1 MRSLR
6 NWSPA
11 GCKELQI
18 MAECSTRKSDVIS
31 SLYALIFKS
40 NKKQKPIPSFHL
52 HQNIFDPSPFK
63 RNQTKSSMT
72 VVLRLYPGR
81 VKILSVLL
89 RFELKAKAF
98 FKPRQN
104 DSKFLLEYSS
114 IMTILIQVT
123 LKLGV
128 CSSQMSM

>member
-40 NKKQKPIPSFHL
+40 NKKQHPIPSRLSTYIKTFSTPL
-52 HQNIFDPSPFK
+52 LSNGIKPS
-63 RNQTKSSMT
+63 
-72 VVLRLYPGR
+72 
-81 VKILSVLL
+81 
-89 RFELKAKAF
+89 
-98 FKPRQN
+98 RQ
-104 DSKFLLEYSS
+104 
-114 IMTILIQVT
+114 
-123 LKLGV
+123 
-128 CSSQMSM
+128 